1 MGTSRKKERRRQKR
15 SLREA
20 ARRIMSKSAINGE
33 TVILAG
39 DESRKMSESI
49 LHLAEPLLEHS
60 MDEERA
66 LSLAAI
72 AWNLSLIPEDE
83 RGPMLEK
90 LLRQAAETD
99 PEIERGLRVLLKDLV
114 ERKLELYP
122 DDRRMILGHEL
133 AQTGEDMMLN
143 VVSTIMPQERAKNGI
158 DRG

>member
-15 SLREA
+15 ALREA
-20 ARRIMSKSAINGE
+20 ARRIIRKGPISGE
-33 TVILAG
+33 TPILIN
-39 DESRKMSESI
+39 ESRKMSENI

-60 MDEERA
+60 ENEEGA
-66 LSLAAI
+66 LSLATI

-90 LLRQAAETD
+90 LLRPAAEKD
-99 PEIERGLRVLLKDLV
+99 PEQERGMRVLLRDLV

-133 AQTGEDMMLN
+133 AKTGEDSMFN
-143 VVSTIMPQERAKNGI
+143 VVSTLMPPEGAKDGSDGN
-158 DRG
+158 